1 MDVYNVYICIW
12 DFIFSDH
19 RLSMRCLLV
28 LVLLLPTALHLM
40 VTMVTMV
47 SQSSLELLKQLGP
60 AFLQTQNVKVLL
72 QHLLYLFDDL
82 VLSGSSLMVRS
93 KSRNLLVLECPV
105 QCICSSCDS
114 ARSMKQPWWS
124 AFPAWA
130 QLQLEDGP
138 RETSR
143 ALRGVWPWETSGSPA
158 CWWGR
163 SQRNFPTTTGLSED
177 LQLLQLLRFLSRT
190 PAVSRGISQ
199 CTSWLRQFCGTHPL
213 QLAVLTF
220 RTRPSQV

>member
-1 MDVYNVYICIW
+1 MHLRFHFFWSSTLNEMPPGSCPALAHCTP
-12 DFIFSDH
+12 SHGDH
-19 RLSMRCLLV
+19 GDPK
-28 LVLLLPTALHLM
+28 LPWAAQATRASILAN
-40 VTMVTMV
+40 TKCETPFAASPV
-47 SQSSLELLKQLGP
+47 SFRWSCSLWFQPHG
-60 AFLQTQNVKVLL
+60 
-72 QHLLYLFDDL
+72 
-82 VLSGSSLMVRS
+82 RS
-93 KSRNLLVLECPV
+93 KSLSLLVLECPV

-177 LQLLQLLRFLSRT
+177 LQLLQLLKLLRFLSRT
-190 PAVSRGISQ
+190 PAVSRRISR

-220 RTRPSQV
+220 RTPRPSQV

>member
-1 MDVYNVYICIW
+1 MHLRFHFFWSSTLNEMPPGSCPALAHCTP
-12 DFIFSDH
+12 SHGDH
-19 RLSMRCLLV
+19 GDHGEPK
-28 LVLLLPTALHLM
+28 LPWAAQATRASILAN
-40 VTMVTMV
+40 TKCESPFAASPV
-47 SQSSLELLKQLGP
+47 SFRWSCSLWFQPHG
-60 AFLQTQNVKVLL
+60 
-72 QHLLYLFDDL
+72 
-82 VLSGSSLMVRS
+82 RS

-105 QCICSSCDS
+105 LCICSCDS

-177 LQLLQLLRFLSRT
+177 LQLLHCSYCDFFLGLRLFLEEFLNVLHGFGNSVAPILCSLLF
-190 PAVSRGISQ
+190 
-199 CTSWLRQFCGTHPL
+199 WLFGLDLLKCRL
-213 QLAVLTF
+213 QVA
-220 RTRPSQV
+220 